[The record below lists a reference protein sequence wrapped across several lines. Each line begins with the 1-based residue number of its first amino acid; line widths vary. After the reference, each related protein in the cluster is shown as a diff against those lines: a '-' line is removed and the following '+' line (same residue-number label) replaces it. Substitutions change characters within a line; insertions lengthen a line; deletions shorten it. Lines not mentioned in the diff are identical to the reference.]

1 MGELLAVAA
10 LSMFASNIIVS
21 KIGAGRI
28 ALNAGYLIAVSVNV
42 LASALLLAID
52 MALRH
57 RVPTWDRTGV
67 LLFMGAGLFATYLGR
82 WFILESIARLGPA
95 KASAFQ
101 VSSPL
106 FTAAIAWVALGER
119 IGTVAV
125 LGIVTAIAGLM
136 LVSLPGGVR
145 KQGPAAATM
154 ARPDASWRRWLGSG
168 LVLGVGSSA
177 AYAMGNVFRGAAI
190 RQWNELALGVLIGA
204 LTGLALQL
212 ALGKGQREVV
222 RSLSTADR
230 RGIQLFVASGVLT
243 IGGQLLTVAA
253 MAFTPVAVVSLITL
267 CTPLVVFPA
276 SYFLLGNEEGIG
288 WRTVAG
294 GVLTLGGIAAVVLT
308 TAPA

>member
-1 MGELLAVAA
+1 
-10 LSMFASNIIVS
+10 
-21 KIGAGRI
+21 
-28 ALNAGYLIAVSVNV
+28 V

-52 MALRH
+52 MAVRH
-57 RVPTWDRTGV
+57 RVPTWDGMGV

-95 KASAFQ
+95 KASAFPGQ
-101 VSSPL
+101 QSAVHRGDRVGGAGRADRRRCRARHRGRHCG
-106 FTAAIAWVALGER
+106 TA
-119 IGTVAV
+119 
-125 LGIVTAIAGLM
+125 
-136 LVSLPGGVR
+136 LVSLPGGAR
-145 KQGPAAATM
+145 QQAAAP
-154 ARPDASWRRWLGSG
+154 ARVARADTSWRRWLGSG

-212 ALGKGQREVV
+212 ALGKGQREVL
-222 RSLSTADR
+222 RGLSTADR
-230 RGIQLFVASGVLT
+230 RGVQLFVASGVLT